1 MSSKDYYALLGV
13 ERGAS
18 ADEIKKA
25 YRKLALELHPDRNPG
40 NAEAEVRFKE
50 INQAYDVLKDPEKRQ
65 LYDRFGTQAFD
76 GSGPGAAGARGA
88 RQGGGAGF
96 GGFADIFDQMFG
108 DMMGGRGG
116 ARGAEMHGADLRYN
130 MTISLE
136 EAFAGKQATIRVPGT
151 AACEV
156 CSGSGAEPGSAPVTC
171 TTCGGR
177 GRVRASQGIFTVERT
192 CPTCGGQGRTIDKPC
207 RACRG
212 EGRVHKEKTL
222 QVNIPA
228 GVEDGTRIRLASEG
242 EAGLRGAPP
251 GDLYIFLSIQPH
263 RFFQREGADL
273 YCQVPIRMTTAAL
286 GGAIEVPSIDGGRV
300 KITIPEGTQSGH
312 RFRLRGKGM
321 TVLRQRDRGDLYVE
335 VKVETPVKLSKKQ
348 KDLLRQFEEGLDN
361 DTSSPESAGFFSK
374 VKDFFDG
381 LKG

>member
-1 MSSKDYYALLGV
+1 MSQDYYQLLGV
-13 ERGAS
+13 ARGAS
-18 ADEIKKA
+18 PEDMKKA

-40 NAEAEVRFKE
+40 NAEAERRFKD
-50 INQAYDVLKDPEKRQ
+50 INRAYDILKDPEKRAM
-65 LYDRFGTQAFD
+65 YDRFGAQAFEN
-76 GSGPGAAGARGA
+76 GAGGAGARGQ
-88 RQGGGAGF
+88 RGNGAGF
-96 GGFADIFDQMFG
+96 GAFADIFDQMFG
-108 DMMGGRGG
+108 DMAGRGG
-116 ARGAEMHGADLRYN
+116 GRSEAHGSDLRYN

-151 AACEV
+151 AACEP
-156 CSGSGAEPGSAPVTC
+156 CHGSGAEPGSSPITC
-171 TTCGGR
+171 PTCNGR
-177 GRVRASQGIFTVERT
+177 GRVRASQGFFTVERG

-228 GVEDGTRIRLASEG
+228 GVEDGTRIRLSSEG

-251 GDLYIFLSIQPH
+251 GDLYIFLSVQPH
-263 RFFQREGADL
+263 RLFQREGADL
-273 YCQVPIRMTTAAL
+273 YCQVPIAMTSAVL
-286 GGAIEVPSIDGGRV
+286 GGAIEVPAIDGGRI

-321 TVLRQRDRGDLYVE
+321 SVLRARDRGDLYVE

-348 KDLLRQFEEGLDN
+348 KDLLKQFDAAGDAEGN
-361 DTSSPESAGFFSK
+361 SPESASFFAR

>member
-1 MSSKDYYALLGV
+1 MSKDYYQLLGV
-13 ERGAS
+13 ARGAS
-18 ADEIKKA
+18 AEELKKA

-40 NAEAEVRFKE
+40 NAEAEHRFKE
-50 INQAYDVLKDPEKRQ
+50 INHAYDILKDPEKRAM
-65 LYDRFGTQAFD
+65 YDRFGAQAFEN
-76 GSGPGAAGARGA
+76 
-88 RQGGGAGF
+88 GGAGAGAGGFRRGGGGGGF
-96 GGFADIFDQMFG
+96 GAFADIFDQMFG
-108 DMMGGRGG
+108 DMAGRGG
-116 ARGAEMHGADLRYN
+116 GRTEAHGSDLRYN

-136 EAFAGKQATIRVPGT
+136 EAFSGKQATIRVPGT
-151 AACEV
+151 AACET
-156 CSGSGAEPGSAPVTC
+156 CSGSGAEPGSSPVTC
-171 TTCGGR
+171 PTCNGR
-177 GRVRASQGIFTVERT
+177 GRVRSSQGFFTVERG

-251 GDLYIFLSIQPH
+251 GDLYIFLSVQPH
-263 RFFQREGADL
+263 RLFQREGADL
-273 YCQVPIRMTTAAL
+273 YCQVPLSMVTAVL
-286 GGAIEVPSIDGGRV
+286 GGAIEVPAIDGGRV
-300 KITIPEGTQSGH
+300 KITVPEGTQSGH

-321 TVLRQRDRGDLYVE
+321 SVLRARDRGDLYVE
-335 VKVETPVKLSKKQ
+335 VAVETPVKLSKKQ
-348 KDLLRQFEEGLDN
+348 KDLLKQFEAAGDPEGN
-361 DTSSPESAGFFSK
+361 SPESASFFAR

>member
-1 MSSKDYYALLGV
+1 MSQDYYQILGV
-13 ERGAS
+13 ARGAS
-18 ADEIKKA
+18 PEDMKKA

-40 NAEAEVRFKE
+40 NAEAERRFKD
-50 INQAYDVLKDPEKRQ
+50 INHAYDILKDPEKRA
-65 LYDRFGTQAFD
+65 LYDRFGAQAFEN
-76 GSGPGAAGARGA
+76 GAGGGAGPRGP
-88 RQGGGAGF
+88 RGGAGF
-96 GGFADIFDQMFG
+96 GAFADIFDQMFG
-108 DMMGGRGG
+108 DMAGRGG
-116 ARGAEMHGADLRYN
+116 GRSEAHGSDLRYN

-136 EAFAGKQATIRVPGT
+136 EAFAGKQATVRVPGT
-151 AACEV
+151 AACEA
-156 CSGSGAEPGSAPVTC
+156 CHGSGAEPGSSPVTC
-171 TTCGGR
+171 PTCNGR
-177 GRVRASQGIFTVERT
+177 GRVRSSQGFFTVERG

-251 GDLYIFLSIQPH
+251 GDLYIFLSVQPH
-263 RFFQREGADL
+263 HLFQREGADL
-273 YCQVPIRMTTAAL
+273 YCQVPIAMTAAVL
-286 GGAIEVPSIDGGRV
+286 GGAIEVPAIDGGRV

-321 TVLRQRDRGDLYVE
+321 SVLRARDRGDLYVE

-348 KDLLRQFEEGLDN
+348 KDLLKQFEAAGDPEGN
-361 DTSSPESAGFFSK
+361 SPESAGFFAR